1 MQWYWEHFSAL
12 DAGTAY
18 RILAARAAVFVVE
31 QHCAYLDPD
40 GLDGDAWHL
49 WASAPDGAIAACLR
63 VLLPGARYAEHSLGR
78 VLTTAPWRGTGL
90 GRDLVARGIEA
101 VAGDWGAVPI
111 RIAAQAHL
119 EAFYGGFG
127 FVACGQPFDE
137 DGIAHLEMLRAP

>member
-1 MQWYWEHFSAL
+1 MQWHWEHFSAL

-63 VLLPGARYAEHSLGR
+63 VLRERDFIPTHGSLR
-78 VLTTAPWRGTGL
+78 RAGL
-90 GRDLVARGIEA
+90 GSGTSVIPRHQRVERRVGLGGQVRDLA
-101 VAGDWGAVPI
+101 
-111 RIAAQAHL
+111 
-119 EAFYGGFG
+119 
-127 FVACGQPFDE
+127 
-137 DGIAHLEMLRAP
+137 